1 MINHLFGVVL
11 GDFEL
16 AFASDPVLGVLGP
29 LRALIVDYLLAAYA
43 YACIYAALA

>member
-16 AFASDPVLGVLGP
+16 AFTSDPVLTFSSAFWV
-29 LRALIVDYLLAAYA
+29 RSVH
-43 YACIYAALA
+43 